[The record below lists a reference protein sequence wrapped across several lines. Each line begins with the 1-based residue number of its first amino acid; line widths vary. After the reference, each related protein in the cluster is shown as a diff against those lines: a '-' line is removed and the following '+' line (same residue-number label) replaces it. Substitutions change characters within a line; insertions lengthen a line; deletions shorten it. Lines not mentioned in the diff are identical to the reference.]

1 MVLGDEHHA
10 YLAFASLLL
19 KKKKKKTAVCLFSFL
34 IIPVSPAKGS
44 LSDEPF
50 KPAGFRTRAILKF
63 LVLAVS

>member
-19 KKKKKKTAVCLFSFL
+19 KKKKKTAVCLFSFL